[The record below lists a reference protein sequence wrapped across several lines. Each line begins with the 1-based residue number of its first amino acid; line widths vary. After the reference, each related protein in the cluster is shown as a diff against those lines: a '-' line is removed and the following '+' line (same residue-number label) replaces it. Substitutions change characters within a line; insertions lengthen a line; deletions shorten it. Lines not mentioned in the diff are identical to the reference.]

1 MTTTTAKPKKKQ
13 AIDGRR
19 INAFALDPY
28 KLTIVGHDTD
38 DGPEHPL
45 YDERIKLPLEQS
57 MIANFR
63 ALGVKN
69 PIRVHKTSD
78 GKLIVVDGRR
88 RVLHAREANRQ
99 LAREGEPELEVPV
112 LQEKGSNEDLEMT
125 SISLNEHRVQ
135 DEATTKAAKAVRMLR
150 RTQDNYNAVAIAFG
164 VEVVTIKR
172 WEKFQDLPCN
182 VTKAVADGK
191 ITMSAAIKLYGLEDD
206 DLNLALQELEQ
217 VGRPTVEAAERIAKT
232 RKNGGSAPTPPKAP
246 KKTLLRKLTK
256 IEDAEGVSDDFL
268 NAVRWVLGEMETSE
282 IEGLESV
289 LERL

>member
-19 INAFALDPY
+19 INSFALDPY

-125 SISLNEHRVQ
+125 SISLNEHRV
-135 DEATTKAAKAVRMLR
+135 
-150 RTQDNYNAVAIAFG
+150 
-164 VEVVTIKR
+164 
-172 WEKFQDLPCN
+172 
-182 VTKAVADGK
+182 
-191 ITMSAAIKLYGLEDD
+191 
-206 DLNLALQELEQ
+206 
-217 VGRPTVEAAERIAKT
+217 
-232 RKNGGSAPTPPKAP
+232 
-246 KKTLLRKLTK
+246 
-256 IEDAEGVSDDFL
+256 
-268 NAVRWVLGEMETSE
+268 
-282 IEGLESV
+282 
-289 LERL
+289 